1 MATRAQSAGTD
12 TKTRLIEAA
21 SREFA
26 ARGYDGASLRQICAS
41 AGVTTG
47 ALYFFFRNKE
57 DLFRTVVEPV
67 VEPLRVMLGRIGA
80 QGTADIL
87 VGMGLAGE
95 GLPESVD
102 RFLALCYER
111 RSVVQIMVRNRE
123 TSVMEGVLGEVA
135 DTFSKAIRGHL
146 TARGA
151 GPGVWDDFVVGW
163 LADLSLRSIVE
174 ILQEDESVDDARRH
188 MQVAL
193 GFVAAGVAELRSR
206 EAAR

>member
-47 ALYFFFRNKE
+47 ALYFFFKNKE

-135 DTFSKAIRGHL
+135 DTFSKAIRGNL
-146 TARGA
+146 AARGA
-151 GPGVWDDFVVGW
+151 DSGVWDDFVVGW

-206 EAAR
+206 EVAR

>member
-135 DTFSKAIRGHL
+135 DTFSKAIRGNL
-146 TARGA
+146 AARGA
-151 GPGVWDDFVVGW
+151 DSGVWDDFVVGW

>member
-135 DTFSKAIRGHL
+135 DTFSKAIRGNL
-146 TARGA
+146 AARGA
-151 GPGVWDDFVVGW
+151 DSGVWDDFVVGW

-206 EAAR
+206 EAGS